1 MHRSAVAAFIALAG
15 CAAATPAAPPRGHDT
30 APRGDD
36 DICDAAAASVL
47 IGLPA
52 SEKNAAS
59 ALKLSGAGTIKWI
72 RPGEPVTFE
81 YMTSRLIID
90 VDRDGRIAGFRCG

>member
-1 MHRSAVAAFIALAG
+1 MVRIAVAALLALAG
-15 CAAATPAAPPRGHDT
+15 CAAALPATPSGDHDRT
-30 APRGDD
+30 PRGDD
-36 DICDAAAASVL
+36 DVCDAAAASAL

-52 SEKNAAS
+52 SEQNAAR
-59 ALKLSGAGTIKWI
+59 ALKLSGAGAIKWI

-90 VDRDGRIAGFRCG
+90 VDRGGRIAGFRCG